1 MSSKAKIVIT
11 KLNKTKS
18 GRPLYRVMKLINS
31 RRLSLM
37 EQDYEEDELQL
48 MLSGLPMTFDY
59 TIINNTLTK
68 WNWRLYNE
76 WENIYIRD
84 TEKSIR

>member
-1 MSSKAKIVIT
+1 MSTKAKIVIT

-18 GRPLYRVMKLINS
+18 GKPLYRVMKLINS

-48 MLSGLPMTFDY
+48 MLSSLPMTFDY
-59 TIINNTLTK
+59 QIINNTLTK
-68 WNWRLYNE
+68 
-76 WENIYIRD
+76 
-84 TEKSIR
+84 

>member
-18 GRPLYRVMKLINS
+18 GKPLYRVMKLINS

-48 MLSGLPMTFDY
+48 MLSSLPMSFDY
-59 TIINNTLTK
+59 QIINNTLTK
-68 WNWRLYNE
+68 
-76 WENIYIRD
+76 
-84 TEKSIR
+84 